1 LYLSEINLV
10 RKTLLLY

>member
-1 LYLSEINLV
+1 LYLSEISLV